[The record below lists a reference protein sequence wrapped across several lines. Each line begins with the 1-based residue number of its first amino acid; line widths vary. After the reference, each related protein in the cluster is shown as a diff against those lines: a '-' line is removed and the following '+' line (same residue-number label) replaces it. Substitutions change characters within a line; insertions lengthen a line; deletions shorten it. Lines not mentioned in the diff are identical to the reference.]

1 MRNIDLNPFSISIM
15 NESSEAER
23 NKKLFASSEHT
34 RIDLLYMWVKQG
46 VIDKSEF
53 VDIIQKYFQG

>member
-1 MRNIDLNPFSISIM
+1 M